1 MKAFLSLLI
10 TPLVLAP
17 LAKGAFAQTTPLAPP
32 VSVPSDSLWAWQ
44 DLPRNERVPI
54 VRAVFDQGGYLLYD
68 ANGQVI
74 SVPFTGSNLYVMQFG
89 RTSGEMYFVNED
101 GRYPTL
107 YVPTDGYLE
116 NASVGGAR
124 WYPFPQRYFYTRP
137 VFIGPAPSW
146 DAYCNMGW
154 YSSTVIYGGYWC
166 DQPWRVGVTFRPL
179 PGLFITV
186 NGRSCHSWDDY
197 SIYYRTAPVRP
208 IIIVNQPSYRERVI
222 VSRPERTYQRPIY
235 RESSRPDYKAPA
247 RESEIRGQSSGY
259 PGSRDPR
266 DQRSYSAPVLRER
279 RESLPTPTNPTT
291 REQRPS
297 FNSDRPGYT
306 PPSRETRP
314 IRESFPG
321 RDSAPVRE
329 SFPSRDASPSRD
341 TRPVRESFPSRDAQP
356 TRTTPPTREA
366 APSRDSGPSRESR
379 GSSSSSSR
387 ERERGKR

>member
-10 TPLVLAP
+10 SPLLLAP
-17 LAKGAFAQTTPLAPP
+17 LAKVAQAQTTPLAPP
-32 VSVPSDSLWAWQ
+32 ISVPSDSLWAWQ

-89 RTSGEMYFVNED
+89 RTSGEMCFVNED
-101 GRYPTL
+101 GRTPTL

-116 NASVGGAR
+116 NASVSGAR

-137 VFIGPAPSW
+137 VFLGPAPSW

-166 DQPWRVGVTFRPL
+166 NDPWRVGVTFHPM
-179 PGLFITV
+179 PGLYITV
-186 NGRSCHSWDDY
+186 NGRSCHTWDDY

-222 VSRPERTYQRPIY
+222 VSRPERSYSYSRPSY

-247 RESEIRGQSSGY
+247 RESEIRGQQSGY

-266 DQRSYSAPVLRER
+266 EQRSTSVPPLRER
-279 RESLPTPTNPTT
+279 REPLPGRSEPTV

-297 FNSDRPGYT
+297 FNNDRTDRPVYT
-306 PPSRETRP
+306 PPSRE
-314 IRESFPG
+314 
-321 RDSAPVRE
+321 
-329 SFPSRDASPSRD
+329 
-341 TRPVRESFPSRDAQP
+341 TRPVRESFPSRDSAPSRDTRPVRESIPPRETQP
-356 TRTTPPTREA
+356 SRTSPPTREVSPSRDS
-366 APSRDSGPSRESR
+366 APSRDSGSSRESR
-379 GSSSSSSR
+379 SSGGSSSSR